1 MKKQAVKDIKEL
13 IEYLL
18 RIRER
23 DLIEN
28 EENAHLINS
37 FPNNNYDLE
46 KENNETN
53 NRFDE
58 RLITLNKLLKKE
70 QQNKKVLDIE
80 EHMKKI
86 QVKKYLSTSELE
98 ELYPDMSVSTQRD
111 LRARYNDKLPYY
123 QKAKNGKIRYV
134 AEEVEIW
141 LDNESK
147 RKK

>member
-1 MKKQAVKDIKEL
+1 MKKQAVKDIQE
-13 IEYLL
+13 IIDYLL

-23 DLIEN
+23 DLMEN

-37 FPNNNYDLE
+37 FPDNDYDLE
-46 KENNETN
+46 KENNETHE
-53 NRFDE
+53 RFDE

-86 QVKKYLSTSELE
+86 QVKKYLSTSELA

-111 LRARYNDKLPYY
+111 LRARYNNKLPYY

-134 AEEVEIW
+134 VEEVEIW
-141 LDNESK
+141 LANEDK